1 VAWPPRSPDLN
12 PLYFYL
18 WGHLKS
24 LVYATPVNTQQE
36 LWQRV
41 WVACDTV
48 KTSTGVF
55 ERGRQSTVRRAR
67 ACVEVEGSNF
77 EHLLPNH
84 YLDTS

>member
-12 PLYFYL
+12 HLDFYL

-48 KTSTGVF
+48 KTSPGVF
-55 ERGRQSTVRRAR
+55 ERVRQSTVRSAR

-77 EHLLPNH
+77 EHLL
-84 YLDTS
+84 

>member
-1 VAWPPRSPDLN
+1 MATAISGPE
-12 PLYFYL
+12 PLGLLDFYL

-41 WVACDTV
+41 WAACYTV
-48 KTSTGVF
+48 KTSPGVL
-55 ERGRQSTVRRAR
+55 ERVRESTVRRAR

-77 EHLLPNH
+77 EHLL
-84 YLDTS
+84 